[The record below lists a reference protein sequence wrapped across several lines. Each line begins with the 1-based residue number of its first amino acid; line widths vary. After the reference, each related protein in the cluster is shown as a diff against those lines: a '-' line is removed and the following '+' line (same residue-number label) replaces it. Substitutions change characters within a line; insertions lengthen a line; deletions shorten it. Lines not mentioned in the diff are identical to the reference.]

1 MSSLKEQITSLNES
15 ISQQLPQEVLQ
26 VFDQSIRDLKSSNL
40 ESHALQVGDSFPDF
54 SLLNSQDRLVELKEL
69 TKKGKIII
77 AFFRGAWCPYCSLEL
92 RALQNHLKNIAAA
105 NTTLIAIS
113 PQRSQISATMQQEL
127 DLDFDIL
134 TDSGNKLAQQIG
146 ISFALQD
153 YVLSVYAN
161 LGINLTEYNGNVEL
175 PMPAVYLVDTDHR
188 IQYAFVDSNY
198 MNRVDIEELIAKL

>member
-1 MSSLKEQITSLNES
+1 MSSLQEQITSLNES
-15 ISQQLPQEVLQ
+15 LSQQLPQEVLQ

-40 ESHALQVGDSFPDF
+40 ETHALQVGDSFPDF

-69 TKKGKIII
+69 TKKGKVII
-77 AFFRGAWCPYCSLEL
+77 AFFRDAWCPYCSLEL

-127 DLDFDIL
+127 DLDFEIL
-134 TDSGNKLAQQIG
+134 IDADNLLARKVG
-146 ISFALQD
+146 ISFKLQD
-153 YVLSVYAN
+153 YVLPVYAS

-175 PMPAVYLVDTDHR
+175 PMPAVYLLDTDLR

-198 MNRVDIEELIAKL
+198 TNRVDIEELIAKL